1 MRTGIL
7 HRSNSTMRLNLTM
20 MTEPKSHCARLLLS
34 GVVLGLVLLGTAGCS
49 KEVQLSQT
57 QEFIFA
63 LDANN
68 SGMIETQLRANPALC
83 NVKGHDGRTPLLW
96 AAIRGNKEVAELA
109 LADGADPNVK
119 TDAGWTPLLEA
130 VGYRDKEMA
139 ELLLAKG
146 ADINAKANDGKTSLD
161 VAKAHG
167 DQAIIELLRAH
178 GGVE

>member
-1 MRTGIL
+1 MKTGIL
-7 HRSNSTMRLNLTM
+7 HRSTATMGLNLTLM
-20 MTEPKSHCARLLLS
+20 AGPRSHCARLLLS
-34 GVVLGLVLLGTAGCS
+34 GVILGLMLLDTAGCS

-83 NVKGHDGRTPLLW
+83 NVKGQDGRTALLW

-146 ADINAKANDGKTSLD
+146 ADVNAKANDGKTSLD
-161 VAKAHG
+161 VAKANG
-167 DQAIIELLRAH
+167 DQAIIKLLRAN
-178 GGVE
+178 GETE